1 MGQLNGAPNALV
13 KKERDAFRRRS
24 LEAGSKQWVRG
35 QKVSW
40 KKSDGDIGEGEIGK
54 VVGANH
60 KQIGVEFR
68 KGTWYFPPE
77 ELTKVADAEESDS
90 DDDDELSVHDGESVR
105 TCLCTCLDTCLCTC
119 LGTCPCTCLDTCLC
133 TCLGTY
139 LSVYMFGNMPGTHIW
154 TQVHTRVYMTL
165 WQDNG
170 VLTGLCLSVC
180 TCLHARVLATHISF
194 SLTDGRC
201 SHSFAGP
208 RECRSS
214 SNAAHE
220 GGDGTGLVRC
230 HPRSQRAQ
238 HHARL
243 ADIHRVRHIPQCSS
257 AATCRAPVVLQSF

>member
-1 MGQLNGAPNALV
+1 MGQLNGAPKALL

-105 TCLCTCLDTCLCTC
+105 SLCICLVSSLVCVFLYAHACMH
-119 LGTCPCTCLDTCLC
+119 
-133 TCLGTY
+133 
-139 LSVYMFGNMPGTHIW
+139 VYWLHI
-154 TQVHTRVYMTL
+154 
-165 WQDNG
+165 
-170 VLTGLCLSVC
+170 
-180 TCLHARVLATHISF
+180 F
-194 SLTDGRC
+194 
-201 SHSFAGP
+201 P
-208 RECRSS
+208 
-214 SNAAHE
+214 
-220 GGDGTGLVRC
+220 
-230 HPRSQRAQ
+230 
-238 HHARL
+238 
-243 ADIHRVRHIPQCSS
+243 S
-257 AATCRAPVVLQSF
+257 A